1 MRKQFAVALVVLSLL
16 SSNAWALTLNEAR
29 TQGRVGETLNGYLVA
44 LQTDAETQA
53 LVSEINKARNASYQQ
68 LAESNNIPPD
78 EVAKMAGQKL
88 VARAK
93 PGEYVQGI
101 NGKWLRKE
109 LISLYTTPGHDA
121 DLFID
126 IAIVAT
132 RHKMDADIVQH
143 RSRCGVKSC
152 GFSSGMSGIVGYS
165 NC

>member
-1 MRKQFAVALVVLSLL
+1 MKKQLAVILVALSLL
-16 SSNAWALTLNEAR
+16 SGNVWALTLSEAR

-44 LQTDAETQA
+44 LKTDAETQT

-68 LAESNNIPPD
+68 LAESNNIPAD

-109 LISLYTTPGHDA
+109 
-121 DLFID
+121 
-126 IAIVAT
+126 
-132 RHKMDADIVQH
+132 
-143 RSRCGVKSC
+143 
-152 GFSSGMSGIVGYS
+152 
-165 NC
+165 